1 MTWCIRCNTLALINL
16 TVPIKETKNNNYWHG
31 RCYSEVI
38 AVNKT
43 WFVIISRLFLTF
55 ELCDKDWRNYIK
67 SVCLSCLYAANC
79 FVGCGKSHNFSW
91 LHSGKLLL
99 LFLETGSVTLSFISS
114 CWMLLIY
121 VNKMCRCDLCLTT
134 PKVTAWCFI
143 VLSWLHNKC
152 SRFFLLNV
160 NRITSYFHTQLQMFF
175 MFQFKCSVVPPC
187 LP

>member
-16 TVPIKETKNNNYWHG
+16 TVPIKETKNNNYWHE

-121 VNKMCRCDLCLTT
+121 VNKMCSTIQMHHGCGIL
-134 PKVTAWCFI
+134 I
-143 VLSWLHNKC
+143 VMWP
-152 SRFFLLNV
+152 LLN
-160 NRITSYFHTQLQMFF
+160 NSKSY
-175 MFQFKCSVVPPC
+175 C
-187 LP
+187 LMLYFTFLVA